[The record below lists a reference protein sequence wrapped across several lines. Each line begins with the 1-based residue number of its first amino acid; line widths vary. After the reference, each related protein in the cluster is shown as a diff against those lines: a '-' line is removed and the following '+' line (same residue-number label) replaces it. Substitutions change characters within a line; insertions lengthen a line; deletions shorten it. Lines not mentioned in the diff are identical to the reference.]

1 MFAKYTTKD
10 PHTVSVDPL
19 SSTFAALA
27 DPTRRAIV
35 ARLAQGEATVGD
47 LASPFHIS
55 LPSVSRH
62 IRVLE
67 NAQRIECT
75 RQAQWRVC
83 RLRGAPLQAMA
94 QWVEQYQ
101 AFWASTLDSLA
112 DYVEQAQ
119 RAAKASKRSTRKPK
133 ARKRGD

>member
-1 MFAKYTTKD
+1 M
-10 PHTVSVDPL
+10 SVDPL
-19 SSTFAALA
+19 TSTFAALA

-47 LASPFHIS
+47 LANPFHIS

-67 NAQRIECT
+67 SARLIECT

-83 RLRGAPLQAMA
+83 RLRGAPLQEMA
-94 QWVEQYQ
+94 DWVEQYR
-101 AFWASTLDSLA
+101 AFWASTFDSLA
-112 DYVEQAQ
+112 DYVDQAK
-119 RAAKASKRSTRKPK
+119 RAPKASRPSARKPK
-133 ARKRGD
+133 ARRRGA

>member
-1 MFAKYTTKD
+1 M
-10 PHTVSVDPL
+10 SVDPL
-19 SSTFAALA
+19 TSTFAALA

-67 NAQRIECT
+67 SARLIECT

-83 RLRGAPLQAMA
+83 RLRGAPLQEMA
-94 QWVEQYQ
+94 DWVEQYR
-101 AFWASTLDSLA
+101 AFWASTFDSLA
-112 DYVEQAQ
+112 DYVDQAK
-119 RAAKASKRSTRKPK
+119 RAPKASRPSARKPK
-133 ARKRGD
+133 ARRRGA

>member
-1 MFAKYTTKD
+1 M
-10 PHTVSVDPL
+10 SVDPL
-19 SSTFAALA
+19 TSTFAALA

-67 NAQRIECT
+67 SARLIECT

-83 RLRGAPLQAMA
+83 RLRGAPLQEMA
-94 QWVEQYQ
+94 DWVEQYR
-101 AFWASTLDSLA
+101 AFWASTFDSLA
-112 DYVEQAQ
+112 DYVDQAK
-119 RAAKASKRSTRKPK
+119 RVAKASSRSARKPK
-133 ARKRGD
+133 ARKKGN

>member
-1 MFAKYTTKD
+1 M
-10 PHTVSVDPL
+10 SVDPL

-67 NAQRIECT
+67 NAHLIECT
-75 RQAQWRVC
+75 RRAQWRVC
-83 RLRGAPLQAMA
+83 RLRGAPLQEMA
-94 QWVEQYQ
+94 QWVAQYQ
-101 AFWASTLDSLA
+101 AFWASTFDSLA
-112 DYVEQAQ
+112 DYVEQAK
-119 RAAKASKRSTRKPK
+119 RAAKSGSRSAPKPK
-133 ARKRGD
+133 VRKRGD

>member
-1 MFAKYTTKD
+1 M
-10 PHTVSVDPL
+10 SVDPL

-67 NAQRIECT
+67 NAQLIECT

-83 RLRGAPLQAMA
+83 RLRGAPLQEMA
-94 QWVEQYQ
+94 QWVEQYR
-101 AFWASTLDSLA
+101 AFWASTFDSLA
-112 DYVEQAQ
+112 HYVEQAK
-119 RAAKASKRSTRKPK
+119 RAAKAGGRPTGKPK
-133 ARKRGD
+133 ARKRGG

>member
-1 MFAKYTTKD
+1 MFAKYTTND
-10 PHTVSVDPL
+10 PYTVSVDPL

-47 LASPFHIS
+47 LASPFQIS

-67 NAQRIECT
+67 NAHLIECT

-112 DYVEQAQ
+112 DYVEQAK
-119 RAAKASKRSTRKPK
+119 RAAKASNSAARKPK
-133 ARKRGD
+133 ARKRGN

>member
-1 MFAKYTTKD
+1 MS
-10 PHTVSVDPL
+10 TVPVDPL
-19 SSTFAALA
+19 SATFAALA

-47 LASPFHIS
+47 LASPFQIS

-67 NAQRIECT
+67 HAHLIECT

-83 RLRGAPLQAMA
+83 RLRGAPLHEMA
-94 QWVEQYQ
+94 GWVEQYR
-101 AFWASTLDSLA
+101 AFWASTFDSLA
-112 DYVEQAQ
+112 SYIDQAK
-119 RAAKASKRSTRKPK
+119 RERPASGRPAHKPK
-133 ARKRGD
+133 ARKGSR